1 VLFTADLRAFS
12 ERLTAKIEMKEE
24 ESALPK
30 KEEEEEVRIE
40 KAVLT
45 KTRVKRELD
54 EEENQ
59 VLQIENISMTS
70 SERVKR
76 RRRR

>member
-1 VLFTADLRAFS
+1 
-12 ERLTAKIEMKEE
+12 MKEE

-30 KEEEEEVRIE
+30 KEEGEHEEEVVRI
-40 KAVLT
+40 KTAILA

-54 EEENQ
+54 EEKDKQ

-76 RRRR
+76 RRRG